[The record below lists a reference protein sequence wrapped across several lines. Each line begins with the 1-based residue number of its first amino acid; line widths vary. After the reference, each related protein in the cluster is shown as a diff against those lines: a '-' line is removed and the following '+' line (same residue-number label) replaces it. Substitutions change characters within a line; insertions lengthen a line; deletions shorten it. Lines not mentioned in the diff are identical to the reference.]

1 MPTRAVGRAS
11 RLRDRERVERGLSEM
26 LGFVRGVIADGFV
39 SSDEAEELT
48 KWARENPEVAV
59 RWPANLLARRLEQIF
74 RDGRVASRERKHL
87 ASLLEQLVENPA
99 GLGDSFALATDL
111 PITRPEPEVVFEGS
125 TFVFAGEMAYG
136 PTRACEREVEELGGI
151 CERTISRRTDF
162 VVVGSISAQDWCQ
175 AGFGELVDEVVQHRA
190 RGAEIAVVSEE
201 HWAEALP

>member
-11 RLRDRERVERGLSEM
+11 TLRDRERVQRGLSEM
-26 LGFVRGVIADGFV
+26 IGLVRGVIADGFV
-39 SSDEAEELT
+39 SSEEAEELT
-48 KWARENPEVAV
+48 RWARENPEIAV

-74 RDGRVASRERKHL
+74 RDGRVDSRERKHL

-99 GLGDSFALATDL
+99 GLGEAFALATDL
-111 PITRPEPEVVFEGS
+111 PITRPEPEIVFEGS

-136 PTRACEREVEELGGI
+136 PPRACEREVEELGGI

-162 VVVGSISAQDWCQ
+162 VVIGSISAQDWSQ

-190 RGAEIAVVSEE
+190 RGA
-201 HWAEALP
+201 